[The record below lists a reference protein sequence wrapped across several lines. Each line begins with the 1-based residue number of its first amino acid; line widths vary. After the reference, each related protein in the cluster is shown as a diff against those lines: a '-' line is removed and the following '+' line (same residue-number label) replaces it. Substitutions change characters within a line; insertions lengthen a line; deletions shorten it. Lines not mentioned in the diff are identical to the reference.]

1 MRGQVSKQ
9 RDAGEILRF
18 AREQSRRLVGEH
30 IVAPYAWA
38 VDDGMSVI
46 ALELIAGGS
55 LRTLSGD
62 HGPLAEGTI
71 VTVLDQVL
79 DALATVHAAGIVHRD
94 VTCGNILV
102 RSTGFDPIDVAL
114 TDFGIAI
121 ALADARLTTVG
132 SVVGTPGYLPP
143 EVLRGQSPPRPAQCL
158 LAADPESRP
167 SNVEQV
173 RALLKDAL
181 RDPLARDR
189 AGDAVEIM
197 EKIDVEGDD
206 TRRTQLSPASMN
218 ATTIQ
223 SAVADT
229 DARDAGSSSA
239 DDLPV
244 VEGSAPAEKSPSRR
258 RGLVAIAAASAVL
271 IGSLGTWWAVQTQTE
286 PEQRTTRSTPAPPN
300 RTPTADPSIAGP
312 AIVEAGDECGWLTE
326 GDLALSPD
334 GATLECV
341 LSEGAY
347 RWLEP

>member
-38 VDDGMSVI
+38 VDDGTAVI

-121 ALADARLTTVG
+121 ALADAPAHHGGIRRGHTRLSAARGAARTVPAPAR
-132 SVVGTPGYLPP
+132 SRPVRVGHHRRRPH
-143 EVLRGQSPPRPAQCL
+143 PRP
-158 LAADPESRP
+158 
-167 SNVEQV
+167 
-173 RALLKDAL
+173 
-181 RDPLARDR
+181 
-189 AGDAVEIM
+189 
-197 EKIDVEGDD
+197 
-206 TRRTQLSPASMN
+206 
-218 ATTIQ
+218 
-223 SAVADT
+223 
-229 DARDAGSSSA
+229 
-239 DDLPV
+239 
-244 VEGSAPAEKSPSRR
+244 
-258 RGLVAIAAASAVL
+258 
-271 IGSLGTWWAVQTQTE
+271 
-286 PEQRTTRSTPAPPN
+286 
-300 RTPTADPSIAGP
+300 
-312 AIVEAGDECGWLTE
+312 
-326 GDLALSPD
+326 
-334 GATLECV
+334 
-341 LSEGAY
+341 
-347 RWLEP
+347 

>member
-1 MRGQVSKQ
+1 M
-9 RDAGEILRF
+9 
-18 AREQSRRLVGEH
+18 
-30 IVAPYAWA
+30 P
-38 VDDGMSVI
+38 
-46 ALELIAGGS
+46 
-55 LRTLSGD
+55 
-62 HGPLAEGTI
+62 
-71 VTVLDQVL
+71 
-79 DALATVHAAGIVHRD
+79 
-94 VTCGNILV
+94 
-102 RSTGFDPIDVAL
+102 
-114 TDFGIAI
+114 
-121 ALADARLTTVG
+121 RLTTVG

-143 EVLRGQSPPRPAQCL
+143 EVLRGQSPPRPAHDLYALGTIGVALILGHEDGSLDDALPVVVDPALAATLQCL

-167 SNVEQV
+167 SNVGQV

-189 AGDAVEIM
+189 AGDAVEIL
-197 EKIDVEGDD
+197 EQIDVEGDD
-206 TRRTQLSPASMN
+206 TRRTQLSAASMN